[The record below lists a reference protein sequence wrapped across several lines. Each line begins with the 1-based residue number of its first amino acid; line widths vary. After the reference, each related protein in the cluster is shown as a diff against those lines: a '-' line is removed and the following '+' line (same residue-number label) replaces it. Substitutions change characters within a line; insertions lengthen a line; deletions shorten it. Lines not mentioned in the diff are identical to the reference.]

1 METRNLKDLHR
12 LLWEHDTYLERG
24 SACGQVWKLGGRVQ
38 VRCVESMLN
47 NEIFQSIK
55 PDFGTFCL
63 CGHKKYIDNFLRK
76 SLTERHNDNNISIL
90 KIII

>member
-1 METRNLKDLHR
+1 M
-12 LLWEHDTYLERG
+12 WSSLEVRG
-24 SACGQVWKLGGRVQ
+24 QSPSNKFHF
-38 VRCVESMLN
+38 RCVESMLN

-63 CGHKKYIDNFLRK
+63 CGHKKYIDNFFGK

-90 KIII
+90 KIM

>member
-1 METRNLKDLHR
+1 
-12 LLWEHDTYLERG
+12 
-24 SACGQVWKLGGRVQ
+24 
-38 VRCVESMLN
+38 MLN

-63 CGHKKYIDNFLRK
+63 CGHKKYIDNFLGK